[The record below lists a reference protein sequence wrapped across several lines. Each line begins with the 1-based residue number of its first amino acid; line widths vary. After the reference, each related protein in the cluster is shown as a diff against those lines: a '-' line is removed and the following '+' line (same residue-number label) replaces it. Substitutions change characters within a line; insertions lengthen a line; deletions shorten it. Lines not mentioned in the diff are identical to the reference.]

1 MEYGQNGLACKGGTA
16 RGKTAA
22 PLFCK
27 ARPDCDTGLLLIA
40 GGIALFKLLAVLSG
54 GGIAQVYVGNALTRE
69 IDLSRV
75 AQTELIELDARL
87 KVKLEV
93 SPGAVRFIESQ
104 CPDKLCIKTG
114 TLKSPGEYAACLPAG
129 VAVKIVSK
137 TGTGVDAVAG

>member
-1 MEYGQNGLACKGGTA
+1 MEKPQRRFFAKHDLIVI
-16 RGKTAA
+16 
-22 PLFCK
+22 LV
-27 ARPDCDTGLLLIA
+27 LLLIA
-40 GGIALFKLLAVLSG
+40 GGIALFKLFAVPSG

-75 AQTELIELDARL
+75 TQTEIIELDARL

-93 SPGAVRFIESQ
+93 SPGAVRFVESQ

-137 TGTGVDAVAG
+137 TGTGVDAIAG